1 MRGAVS
7 AGMCLVLEAAGLM
20 PAFDRVY
27 GCSSGALTG
36 CFAAA
41 GQASV
46 WATSFED
53 CASREFIDPRRALRG
68 RPVLD
73 LDYLFGPVIRRR
85 SLSEAGLAEGPEFRA
100 VAVSATRAELCVLRD
115 FESAADALAA
125 VRASCSIP
133 VLTGAP
139 PSYRGEPMVD
149 GGLLESIPYRT
160 ALREGATHVLV
171 LRSRATGYRASREG
185 RLVEPVLGRT
195 HPALVPLLRSC
206 GERYNADAL
215 ELDGLHRRPPLLPLV
230 RQVAVPA
237 GSRLVPRLST
247 DRVRIADSIRLGAH
261 AMASALYGARAT
273 QFWQPF
279 PELLAR
285 RRPRRAAASRGAPL
299 FSSGCPRRPHLG
311 TPPSTT
317 WMTPRGA
324 GAQDQARGHRRALAG
339 GADDRDRLAR
349 VEPVR
354 ERVDVVLGRED
365 RAGDVAGVPLA
376 SARARRGSAAS
387 RPMQLAAAARRST
400 PLDARRPSPARQL
413 VMPPCR

>member
-1 MRGAVS
+1 MRPTLPPATAAADHPLYGVLLERAAAGSRPGERADRHVVALVVEGGGMRGAVS

-20 PAFDRVY
+20 PSFDRVY

-53 CASREFIDPRRALRG
+53 CANRAFIDRRRALRA

-73 LDYLFGPVIRRR
+73 LDYLFDDVVTRRP
-85 SLSEAGLAEGPEFRA
+85 LSADGLAEGPEFRA
-100 VAVSATRAELCVLRD
+100 VAVSARRAELCVLRD
-115 FESAADALAA
+115 FEGPADVLAA
-125 VRASCSIP
+125 VRASCAIP

-139 PSYRGEPMVD
+139 PTYRGEPMVD

-171 LRSRATGYRASREG
+171 LRSRAAADRSNREG
-185 RLVEPVLGRT
+185 RLAEPMVSRS
-195 HPALVPLLRSC
+195 HPALVPLLHSC

-215 ELDGLHRRPPLLPLV
+215 ELERLDRRPPLLPLV

-247 DRVRIADSIRLGAH
+247 NRARIADSIRLGAH

-273 QFWQPF
+273 LFWQPF
-279 PELLAR
+279 PELLA
-285 RRPRRAAASRGAPL
+285 A
-299 FSSGCPRRPHLG
+299 
-311 TPPSTT
+311 
-317 WMTPRGA
+317 
-324 GAQDQARGHRRALAG
+324 
-339 GADDRDRLAR
+339 
-349 VEPVR
+349 
-354 ERVDVVLGRED
+354 
-365 RAGDVAGVPLA
+365 
-376 SARARRGSAAS
+376 
-387 RPMQLAAAARRST
+387 
-400 PLDARRPSPARQL
+400 
-413 VMPPCR
+413 

>member
-1 MRGAVS
+1 MRPQLPPATAAADHPLYGLLLARATGGSRPRERTDRHVVALVVEGGGMRGAVS
-7 AGMCLVLEAAGLM
+7 LGMCLVLEAAGLM

-27 GCSSGALTG
+27 GCSSGAVTG

-41 GQASV
+41 GQASE

-53 CASREFIDPRRALRG
+53 CASRQFIDPRRALRG

-73 LDYLFGPVIRRR
+73 LDFLFEKVIARRQT
-85 SLSEAGLAEGPEFRA
+85 LSETGLAEGPDLRA

-125 VRASCSIP
+125 VRASCAIP

-171 LRSRATGYRASREG
+171 LRSRAAGYRASREG
-185 RLVEPVLGRT
+185 RLVEPMLART
-195 HPALVPLLRSC
+195 HPALVPLLHSC
-206 GERYNADAL
+206 SGRYNDDVA

-230 RQVAVPA
+230 RQVAVPE

-247 DRVRIADSIRLGAH
+247 DRARIANSIRLGAY

-279 PELLAR
+279 PELLAGR
-285 RRPRRAAASRGAPL
+285 
-299 FSSGCPRRPHLG
+299 
-311 TPPSTT
+311 T
-317 WMTPRGA
+317 
-324 GAQDQARGHRRALAG
+324 AL
-339 GADDRDRLAR
+339 RLA
-349 VEPVR
+349 
-354 ERVDVVLGRED
+354 
-365 RAGDVAGVPLA
+365 A
-376 SARARRGSAAS
+376 
-387 RPMQLAAAARRST
+387 
-400 PLDARRPSPARQL
+400 
-413 VMPPCR
+413 

>member
-1 MRGAVS
+1 MTPRLPPAVAAADHPLYGVLLERAEAPSRPRERTDRHTVALVVEGGGMRGAVS

-20 PAFDRVY
+20 SSFDRVY

-46 WATSFED
+46 WATSFAE
-53 CASREFIDPRRALRG
+53 CASRAFIDPRRALRG

-73 LDYLFGPVIRRR
+73 LDFLFDHVIGDRG
-85 SLSEAGLAEGPEFRA
+85 SLSAAGLAGGPELRA
-100 VAVSATRAELCVLRD
+100 VAVSATRAELCVLSE
-115 FESAADALAA
+115 FEDAADALAA

-139 PSYRGEPMVD
+139 PTYRGEPMVD

-171 LRSRATGYRASREG
+171 LRSRASGYRASREG
-185 RLVEPVLGRT
+185 RLVEPMLART
-195 HPALVPLLRSC
+195 HPALVPLLRNC
-206 GERYNADAL
+206 GERYNRDAS

-247 DRVRIADSIRLGAH
+247 DRGRIADSIRLGAH
-261 AMASALYGARAT
+261 TMAAALYGARAA

-279 PELLAR
+279 PELLA
-285 RRPRRAAASRGAPL
+285 A
-299 FSSGCPRRPHLG
+299 
-311 TPPSTT
+311 
-317 WMTPRGA
+317 
-324 GAQDQARGHRRALAG
+324 
-339 GADDRDRLAR
+339 
-349 VEPVR
+349 
-354 ERVDVVLGRED
+354 
-365 RAGDVAGVPLA
+365 
-376 SARARRGSAAS
+376 
-387 RPMQLAAAARRST
+387 
-400 PLDARRPSPARQL
+400 
-413 VMPPCR
+413 

>member
-1 MRGAVS
+1 MRPHLPPAVAAADHPLYGVLLERAEARSRPRERTDRHTVALVVEGGGVRGAVP

-20 PAFDRVY
+20 SAFDRVY

-53 CASREFIDPRRALRG
+53 CEGRALVDPRRALRG

-73 LDYLFGPVIRRR
+73 LDYLFDHVVAGRP
-85 SLSEAGLAEGPEFRA
+85 LSEAGLAAGPELRA
-100 VAVSATRAELCVLRD
+100 VAVSAIRAELRVLRD
-115 FESAADALAA
+115 FEGAADALAA

-139 PSYRGEPMVD
+139 RSYRGEPMVD

-160 ALREGATHVLV
+160 ALQEGATHVLV
-171 LRSRATGYRASREG
+171 LRSRAADYRASRES
-185 RLVEPVLGRT
+185 RLVEPMLART
-195 HPALVPLLRSC
+195 HPALVPLLHSC
-206 GERYNADAL
+206 GERYNRDAR
-215 ELDGLHRRPPLLPLV
+215 ELGRLVQRAPLLPLV

-247 DRVRIADSIRLGAH
+247 DRSRIADSVRLGAH

-279 PELLAR
+279 PELLAGR
-285 RRPRRAAASRGAPL
+285 
-299 FSSGCPRRPHLG
+299 
-311 TPPSTT
+311 
-317 WMTPRGA
+317 
-324 GAQDQARGHRRALAG
+324 QAR
-339 GADDRDRLAR
+339 
-349 VEPVR
+349 
-354 ERVDVVLGRED
+354 
-365 RAGDVAGVPLA
+365 
-376 SARARRGSAAS
+376 
-387 RPMQLAAAARRST
+387 QLAA
-400 PLDARRPSPARQL
+400 
-413 VMPPCR
+413 